1 MIGLVGQKLDV
12 LVTYSSYQRP
22 LPHLPPSQRR
32 PATRKIEFTQ
42 EEIKRLSYESIHHEH
57 HIVRRRMQ
65 ALLLKS
71 LGLPH
76 YEIAEI
82 LDISETTLREYF
94 DLYLTGG
101 VAALK
106 ELHYQG
112 KANPLHERKDEI
124 ITALEENP
132 PATLKEA
139 RAIIQKVTGLERSL
153 TQVSEFLKEN
163 KIVRRKVKQ
172 IPAKADVEAQETF
185 KTETLKPLI
194 EQAEQRKIHLFFVD
208 AAHFVLLP
216 FLGYLYSLTVRY
228 VKSASGR
235 KRLSVLGAL
244 NTVTK
249 ELVTVTNHKYINALV
264 VCELLEKLAQQF
276 RDLPIVLIMDNARYQ
291 KCKLVLE
298 KAASLNIQIVFLPP
312 YSPNLNLI
320 ERLWKFVK
328 KKVLYNQFYKD
339 YEQFCM
345 TILDCLEQTDTTHK
359 EELETLLTPKF
370 QTFKNVSFHP

>member
-1 MIGLVGQKLDV
+1 ML
-12 LVTYSSYQRP
+12 
-22 LPHLPPSQRR
+22 
-32 PATRKIEFTQ
+32 KIEFTQ
-42 EEIKRLSYESIHHEH
+42 GEIKRLSYESIHHEH

-76 YEIAEI
+76 CEIAEI

-101 VAALK
+101 GEALK
-106 ELHYQG
+106 ESHYQG
-112 KANPLHERKDEI
+112 KANPLRERKDEI

-139 RAIIQKVTGLERSL
+139 RAIIQKATGLERSL
-153 TQVSEFLKEN
+153 TQVSGFLKEN

-194 EQAEQRKIHLFFVD
+194 EQAEQRKIHLFFVA

-235 KRLSVLGAL
+235 KRFSVLGAL

-264 VCELLEKLAQQF
+264 VCELLGKLAQQF
-276 RDLPIVLIMDNARYQ
+276 CHLPIVLIMDNARYQ

-345 TILDCLEQTDTTHK
+345 AILDCLEQTDTTHK
-359 EELETLLTPKF
+359 RGPGNPAYPQIPDFQKRQFSSLTSI
-370 QTFKNVSFHP
+370 TRCNALIVRR